1 MKIEKLYTYPVKA
14 LRAVELDSVQVTK
27 HGFPHDRRF
36 MVLQVLKEDDGS
48 IKYKNI
54 HVAHFP
60 ESVRFFPSL
69 DLEGERVK
77 VTYKPANGGEEKHVD
92 FPLYPETDDLDAVE
106 VDMHKSPT
114 KAYKMPQKYNDW
126 FSSCYGFEVILAH
139 LGRNY
144 RAVLMST
151 SHNKQTPQPS
161 NNSAGSWLSTI
172 TSTATSYLTGSN
184 KENAT
189 PADLNI
195 LTFNDCAPYLIASA
209 RSMDDLHHRLGD
221 SPNTKMDIL
230 KFRPNIIL
238 SGASEPW
245 EEDYW
250 GELTITSPSS
260 PQTKIS
266 CIHNCG
272 RCKSINIDYD
282 TGAPSTGPEGNML
295 KQMQR
300 DRRVDPGTKWSP
312 IFGRYSFLGEGCE
325 GNVVRVG
332 DEVVVSE
339 RLGER
344 TRFGEF
350 LSFASFVCIWGL
362 ATT

>member
-48 IKYKNI
+48 VKYKNI

-77 VTYKPANGGEEKHVD
+77 VTYKPANGGEEKSID
-92 FPLYPETDDLDAVE
+92 FPLYPETDDLETVE

-114 KAYKMPQKYNDW
+114 NAFKMPQKYNDW
-126 FSSCYGFEVILAH
+126 FSSCYGFDVILAY

-144 RAVLMST
+144 RKVLMST
-151 SHNKQTPQPS
+151 SHNKQAPKPPT
-161 NNSAGSWLSTI
+161 NSWLSSI
-172 TSTATSYLTGSN
+172 TSTATSYLTGTN
-184 KENAT
+184 KENSPDT
-189 PADLNI
+189 KI
-195 LTFNDCAPYLIASA
+195 LTFNDCAPYLIASS
-209 RSMDDLHHRLGD
+209 RSMDDLHHRLPTP
-221 SPNTKMDIL
+221 STMDIL
-230 KFRPNIIL
+230 KFRPNIIV

-250 GELTITSPSS
+250 GQLTLPSS
-260 PQTKIS
+260 NITIN

-272 RCKSINIDYD
+272 RCKSINIDYE
-282 TGAPSTGPEGNML
+282 TGAPSTGAEGGML
-295 KQMQR
+295 KAMQR
-300 DRRVDPGTKWSP
+300 DRRVDPGVKWSP

-325 GNVVRVG
+325 GATVRVG

-339 RLGER
+339 RLDER
-344 TRFGEF
+344 TRFDWE
-350 LSFASFVCIWGL
+350 GL